1 MCVNLKDKNHPPCLS
16 TPNWYACTLQI
27 YGQDK
32 VLVLRDVDL
41 ESTSTPLTATD
52 LRGDVT
58 CLTYD
63 QSDPNSFEY
72 VARIFLVNNIFHLK
86 LEL

>member
-1 MCVNLKDKNHPPCLS
+1 MLKVLNVRVLQTKEAHPPCLS
-16 TPNWYACTLQI
+16 TPNWYAATVQV

-41 ESTSTPLTATD
+41 ESTSTPLSATD

-63 QSDPNSFEY
+63 QTDSNSFEY
-72 VARIFLVNNIFHLK
+72 VARIFLVSV
-86 LEL
+86 

>member
-1 MCVNLKDKNHPPCLS
+1 MS
-16 TPNWYACTLQI
+16 TPNWYAATVQV

-32 VLVLRDVDL
+32 VMVLRDVDL
-41 ESTSTPLTATD
+41 ETTATPLSTSD

-63 QSDPNSFEY
+63 HTDSKSFEY
-72 VARIFLVNNIFHLK
+72 VARIFLVSSFILCIQGKGYIMPFMYR
-86 LEL
+86 